1 MNRNN
6 KGCEGTKVGMIRLNV
21 QDLLFFLIIVALQ
34 QPKNVAFSSAVF
46 ILIMTKMY
54 FVPSLKVII

>member
-21 QDLLFFLIIVALQ
+21 QDLLFFLIIVVLQ

-46 ILIMTKMY
+46 ISIVTTN
-54 FVPSLKVII
+54 VHCT